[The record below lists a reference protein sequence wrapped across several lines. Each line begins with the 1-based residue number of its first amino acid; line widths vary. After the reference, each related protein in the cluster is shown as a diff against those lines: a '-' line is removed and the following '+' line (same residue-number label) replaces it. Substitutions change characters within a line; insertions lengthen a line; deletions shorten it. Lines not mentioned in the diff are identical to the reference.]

1 MYSSAVLAAL
11 AKTRVIAQWS
21 AGVGAVAW
29 VGLRVAVPGRVD
41 TLDGILLAAVL
52 VAVPLALSV
61 VPAGPMPAWGRL
73 LRGAVL
79 LQIAAGAAAAAGL
92 VLDAGPAAGA
102 LTGAWM
108 GLTLLVATLA
118 LPRLAKLRRSG
129 GEVALAEICFVAA
142 LVYLPVGGFWLT
154 ASRLGVTPFGFDP
167 LVVTL
172 TGVHFHYAGFA
183 APVLAGLALRQVRM
197 RSAITKASAYLVAA
211 SVTLGQPLVAAGIT
225 ASPEVGLA
233 GTVLI
238 ALGLVA
244 LAVLTLSQVLGEL
257 GSRWSKLLLGISS
270 LSVLLSMPLA
280 VAWAWGQVTGS
291 ESVGMLW
298 MIRIHGMANAHGF
311 ALCGL
316 LAWALEQRR
325 G

>member
-1 MYSSAVLAAL
+1 VLATV

-29 VGLRVAVPGRVD
+29 VGLRVAVPGRID
-41 TLDGILLAAVL
+41 TIDGILLAAVL
-52 VAVPLALSV
+52 VGVPLTLSV
-61 VPAGPMPAWGRL
+61 LPLGPMPLWSKL
-73 LRGAVL
+73 LRGGVW
-79 LQIAAGAAAAAGL
+79 LQIPAGAAAAAGL
-92 VLDAGPAAGA
+92 ALDAGPTAGA

-108 GLTLLVATLA
+108 GLTLLLAAMA
-118 LPRLAKLRRSG
+118 LPRLGKLRRAD
-129 GEVALAEICFVAA
+129 GEIALAEICFVAA

-154 ASRLGVTPFGFDP
+154 ASRLGVTPFDFDP
-167 LVVTL
+167 LIVTL
-172 TGVHFHYAGFA
+172 TAVHFHYAGFA
-183 APVLAGLALRQVRM
+183 APVLAGLALRQVRL
-197 RSAITKASAYLVAA
+197 RSAITRASAYLVAA
-211 SVTLGQPLVAAGIT
+211 AVTLGQPLVAAGIT

-233 GTVLI
+233 GTALI
-238 ALGLVA
+238 ALGLTA

-257 GSRWSKLLLGISS
+257 RSRGSKLLLVISS

-280 VAWAWGQVTGS
+280 VAWAWGEVTGQR
-291 ESVGMLW
+291 SVGMLW

-316 LAWALEQRR
+316 LAWALEQKR